1 MAGISHRKEGD
12 MAVGVLIRR
21 VTKHGDTAK
30 VLLPHII
37 ELRALAVRQPGYIS
51 GETFFNLDRS
61 DECRVI
67 SRWTTIEHWQQWKRD
82 ARRIELEGNLEK
94 HFGTETEYKI
104 YGIGL
109 W

>member
-1 MAGISHRKEGD
+1 MAI
-12 MAVGVLIRR
+12 GVLIKR
-21 VTKHGDTAK
+21 VTKHGDKSK

-51 GETFFNLDRS
+51 GETFFNLDHPG
-61 DECRVI
+61 ECLVI
-67 SRWTTIEHWQQWKRD
+67 SRWTTIEHWQQWKLD

-94 HFGTETEYKI
+94 HLEIKTEYSI